1 MPKNVVRGDDE
12 VAVQSRPAPDSGASV
27 ARPRWWHA
35 AAMLGPAF
43 VAAIAYVD
51 PGNVAANLTSG
62 AQYGYLL
69 VWVLVLANLMAMLIQ
84 FQSAKLGIVTGRTL
98 PEHVG
103 ARARPATRRAYWLQ
117 AEVVAAATDI
127 AEVIGGAIALNLLF
141 GLPLVVGG
149 LVVGLVSMGLLL
161 VQSARRQRTF
171 EFVIIGLLAVIAI
184 GFLAGTVVSPVDWPA
199 AANGLVP
206 RFEGAPTVLLAA
218 SMLGAT
224 VMPHA
229 IYLHS
234 ALARDRHH
242 AAYARVAER
251 SDFTGRDRRA
261 AAAASRSAPA
271 PASAPASS
279 DERMP
284 APPALGLT
292 DVVRPPFPS
301 GPSSASASVS
311 VSASTARPAEARA
324 AAAEPVTAA
333 VSARSAPSPA
343 ADSRAAAHPDAFA
356 PSDPDAAAATPHPD
370 AFAPTGP
377 DAAAATPH
385 PDAFAPTGPDAA
397 AATPHPD
404 AFAPAPSRLRQLLRA
419 TRGDVLIALLLAG
432 VVNIAMLLLAASSL
446 RGVAGTDT
454 IPGAYAAIDAALGP
468 VIATIFAIGLLASG
482 LASTS
487 VGAYAGSVIM
497 KGLLTIRVPI
507 LLRRVITLIP
517 ALAVLAAGI
526 DPTWALVLSQ
536 VLLSVG
542 IPFALIPLIRLTG
555 DRRVMGDFA
564 DRMPVRIASWTVATL
579 IVALNVVLIVLTITG
594 AA

>member
-1 MPKNVVRGDDE
+1 MPKNVDE
-12 VAVQSRPAPDSGASV
+12 AERAATPEGEPRASAP
-27 ARPRWWHA
+27 RPRWWHPL
-35 AAMLGPAF
+35 AMLGPAF
-43 VAAIAYVD
+43 VASIAYVD

-62 AQYGYLL
+62 AQFGYLL

-84 FQSAKLGIVTGRTL
+84 YQSAKLGIVTGRTL

-103 ARARPATRRAYWLQ
+103 ARIRRWPRRAYWLQ
-117 AEVVAAATDI
+117 AELVAAATDI

-141 GLPLVVGG
+141 GLPLVLGG
-149 LVVGLVSMGLLL
+149 LIVGVVSMGLLL

-171 EFVIIGLLAVIAI
+171 EFVIIGMLAIIAV
-184 GFLAGTVVSPVDWPA
+184 GFLAGTVVSPVSWSDA
-199 AANGLVP
+199 AAGLVP
-206 RFEGAPTVLLAA
+206 RFEGTATVLLAA

-242 AAYARVAER
+242 AEWARVAER
-251 SDFTGRDRRA
+251 TDFTAQDARPARPSAPAAAAPSDEAADPRRA
-261 AAAASRSAPA
+261 ADR
-271 PASAPASS
+271 
-279 DERMP
+279 
-284 APPALGLT
+284 
-292 DVVRPPFPS
+292 
-301 GPSSASASVS
+301 
-311 VSASTARPAEARA
+311 
-324 AAAEPVTAA
+324 
-333 VSARSAPSPA
+333 PA
-343 ADSRAAAHPDAFA
+343 ADRPAADRPAA
-356 PSDPDAAAATPHPD
+356 DPRPHGAD
-370 AFAPTGP
+370 V
-377 DAAAATPH
+377 
-385 PDAFAPTGPDAA
+385 
-397 AATPHPD
+397 
-404 AFAPAPSRLRQLLRA
+404 SRLRTLLRA
-419 TRGDVLIALLLAG
+419 TRTDVLVALLLAG
-432 VVNIAMLLLAASSL
+432 VVNIAMLLLAAASL

-454 IPGAYAAIDAALGP
+454 IPGAYDAIRAALGP

-507 LLRRVITLIP
+507 LVRRVVTLIP

-555 DRRVMGDFA
+555 DRNVMGGFV
-564 DRMPVRIASWTVATL
+564 DRMPVRIASWTVAAL
-579 IVALNVVLIVLTITG
+579 IVALNVVLIVLTVTG
-594 AA
+594 AG